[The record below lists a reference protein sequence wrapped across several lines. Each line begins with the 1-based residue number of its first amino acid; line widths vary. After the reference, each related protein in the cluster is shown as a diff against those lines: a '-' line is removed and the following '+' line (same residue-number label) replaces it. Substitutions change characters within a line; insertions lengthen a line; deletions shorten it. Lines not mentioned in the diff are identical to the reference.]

1 MIGIGLKLSK
11 NFKSAIADGLAAI
24 NNYFRPDGISTYK
37 RPDGSN
43 YIRP

>member
-1 MIGIGLKLSK
+1 MIGFGLKLGK
-11 NFKSAIADGLAAI
+11 FFKAAANSLDAI
-24 NNYFRPDGISTYK
+24 NNYFRPDGTSTYK